1 MLDLNYKSFGQGD
14 PIIILHGL
22 FGTADNW
29 QTVGKKLAEHYTV
42 YLVDQRNHGRSPHHP
57 QMTYVDMAE
66 DLHHFM
72 EAHWIFKAHIIG
84 HSMGGKTA
92 MQFAWMYPDMVEK
105 LIVVDIA
112 PKAYPGGHEEIFRAL
127 QKLDLSQAESRSDAE
142 EALKADISS
151 LGIRQFLLKNLSRK
165 KEGGYQ
171 WKMNLDALWGHYD
184 DILAQ
189 PPHKGEYTGPA
200 LFIRG
205 GKSHYIQEAD
215 EALIQKEFPG
225 AKVATV
231 EEAGHW
237 VHAEAPK
244 ALLQQV
250 HTFLKD

>member
-57 QMTYVDMAE
+57 QMTYADMAE

-72 EAHWIFKAHIIG
+72 ESHWIFKAHIIG

-112 PKAYPGGHEEIFRAL
+112 PKAYPGGHEEIFRAM
-127 QKLDLSQAESRSDAE
+127 QKLELSQIESRSEAE

-165 KEGGYQ
+165 KEGGYR
-171 WKMNLDALWGHYD
+171 WKMNLDALWTHYD

-189 PPHKGEYTGPA
+189 PPHKGAYTGPA

-205 GKSHYIQEAD
+205 GKSRYIQEAD

-225 AKVATV
+225 ARVATI